1 MSRGSQRSKQI
12 RYVTLFV
19 TLNLFQGLNRCTG
32 SGDPETILKRV
43 QHKVRDDRNT
53 LFSDDHLYRFH
64 THYYANLIC
73 MINMLIT
80 MLVVLSLL
88 VPACGYSEQQ
98 GVGPGSVEIKEI
110 FVLEDNSY
118 LDSLL
123 DKINKSQSGIL
134 ISMYIFKTSGK
145 KTSAANKVK
154 DALIKAAKRGIKVI
168 VILEEEGGKSSQLN
182 KENRITGDKLEK
194 GGAKVYFDSPRR
206 RTHVKAIVIDD
217 RYTFIGSHNLTA
229 SALQY
234 NKELSLMI
242 DSVEIA
248 KKTAR
253 YIVEMIDR
261 NRH

>member
-1 MSRGSQRSKQI
+1 MK
-12 RYVTLFV
+12 L
-19 TLNLFQGLNRCTG
+19 QGNKG
-32 SGDPETILKRV
+32 
-43 QHKVRDDRNT
+43 
-53 LFSDDHLYRFH
+53 LFSDDPLYRFR

-73 MINMLIT
+73 MINMLIS
-80 MLVVLSLL
+80 MLFVLSLL
-88 VPACGYSEQQ
+88 VPACAYSEPQA
-98 GVGPGSVEIKEI
+98 VGPVSTEVNGV

-134 ISMYIFKTSGK
+134 VSMYIFKTTGK

-154 DALIKAAKRGIKVI
+154 DALIKAAKRGIKVK
-168 VILEEEGGKSSQLN
+168 VILELEGGKSSTLN
-182 KENRITGDKLEK
+182 KENRITADKLK
-194 GGAKVYFDSPRR
+194 KDGVSVYFDSPRR

-242 DSVEIA
+242 DSVEVA
-248 KKTAR
+248 KKTAG
-253 YIVEMIDR
+253 YIEDMIR
-261 NRH
+261 